1 MTLIH
6 HPVAHVQT
14 LKYLELTDAQ
24 RKRFT
29 EDQSNAGVVI
39 TKAQHARDWDI
50 GDLNMLKRAARCE
63 HVLAVRPTGATML
76 CCSRRIMSEK
86 SLYSCIHVFMYSCIH
101 VFM

>member
-86 SLYSCIHVFMYSCIH
+86 SLM
-101 VFM
+101 